1 MNNINK
7 LLFILFQSIYYYY
20 NIISEKLVDSQ
31 EIMNYLNT
39 TSLNMYHKS

>member
-7 LLFILFQSIYYYY
+7 LLFILFQSIYY
-20 NIISEKLVDSQ
+20 NIISGQLVDSQ

-39 TSLNMYHKS
+39 TSSNMYHKS